1 MFNLVKKNKTTS
13 ARRGVLETAHGEIQT
28 PFFMPIAT
36 KGAVKGVTPAEL
48 KELGAQIVLGNT
60 YHLYLRPGTELLK
73 QAGGLHKFMNWDG
86 PILTDSGGYQVF
98 SLGKMRKIKPEGV
111 EFRSHL
117 DGQKIMLTPE
127 DSVKA
132 QLDFGSDIIMVLDEC
147 VPYPCEYDYAKE
159 SVALTTEWAKRSKDV
174 LRLTS
179 NVKCKTSPLL
189 FGIVQGSVYEDLRRQ
204 SAKDLIALDFDGYA
218 IGGLAVG
225 EPEEKKLEVLDCT
238 IPLLPED
245 KPRYLM
251 GEGRPEGILEAV
263 KRGVDMFDCVIPTR
277 NARHG
282 NLFVGLELDSL
293 DAVEYEMLRINNE
306 QHREDLSPLD
316 KDCDCYTCQNF
327 TRAYLRHL
335 FMTGDHLGKRL
346 ATLHNVRFYM
356 KMMKRMREII

>member
-1 MFNLVKKNKTTS
+1 MFTIEKKDDKTS
-13 ARRGVLETAHGEIQT
+13 ARRGILKTAHGDIQT

-36 KGAVKGVTPAEL
+36 KGAVKGVTPTEL

-60 YHLYLRPGTELLK
+60 YHLLLRPGTELFK
-73 QAGGLHKFMNWDG
+73 QAGGLRGFMKWDK

-127 DSVKA
+127 DSVRA
-132 QLDFGSDIIMVLDEC
+132 QLAFGSDIIMVLDEC
-147 VPYPCEYDYAKE
+147 APYPCEYNYAKE
-159 SVALTTEWAKRSKDV
+159 SIELTTDWARRCKQAVGESK
-174 LRLTS
+174 S
-179 NVKCKTSPLL
+179 LL
-189 FGIVQGSVYEDLRRQ
+189 FGIVQGSVYEDLRQ
-204 SAKDLIALDFDGYA
+204 KSAQDLVALDFAGYA
-218 IGGLAVG
+218 VGGLAVG
-225 EPEEKKLEVLDCT
+225 EPEEKKLEVLDYT
-238 IPLLPED
+238 VPLLPED

-277 NARHG
+277 NGRHG
-282 NLFVGLELDSL
+282 HLYVGLKLDSF
-293 DAVEYEMLRINNE
+293 DKIEYKVLRISNE
-306 QHREDLSPLD
+306 KHREDFTPLD

-335 FMTGDHLGKRL
+335 FVTEDYLGQRL
-346 ATLHNVRFYM
+346 ATLHNIRFYM
-356 KMMKRMREII
+356 RMMERMREII